1 MDLDKQYLL
10 DLTQKY
16 FDGLTNDEEE
26 KLLARMITRT
36 DDPDFDEVKAVI
48 GFLSEGRARS
58 ASRARTIRIRGF
70 IAAAA
75 VTACISVVAISSI
88 NRHEDEDLRLVT
100 DTLSELFSYQGP
112 DTDEVLQDFFNTL

>member
-1 MDLDKQYLL
+1 MDMDKQYLL

-36 DDPDFDEVKAVI
+36 DDPDFDEVKAVM

-75 VTACISVVAISSI
+75 VAACISVVAITSM